1 MTPER
6 AAEITDVPP
15 ATADELDGMTTAEK
29 IEYTEARAQ
38 AEAMQDQP
46 SANFE
51 EGNALNRA
59 DDETDASIPTPEESA
74 PTDTGTP
81 TRMGDRI
88 DAAVADNP
96 ELAQTIKQ
104 IDDETQAAV
113 ASVDKY
119 DSARYPSGYRW
130 QAIADENIAGHAGL
144 IRKMEAALQGGVD
157 PAKLAGG
164 IDLPPLTSK
173 IDREMRSG
181 AYLPRIIYGS
191 DDEAEQAIAAWWSDI
206 GPRDRVGI
214 GPGGRPSGH
223 TVRCSV
229 QQPGRHLGRL
239 CR

>member
-6 AAEITDVPP
+6 AAEITEAPP

-59 DDETDASIPTPEESA
+59 NDATDASAPTPEESA

-119 DSARYPSGYRW
+119 DTSRYPSGYRW
-130 QAIADENIAGHAGL
+130 QAIGQGPAEENY
-144 IRKMEAALQGGVD
+144 
-157 PAKLAGG
+157 
-164 IDLPPLTSK
+164 
-173 IDREMRSG
+173 RSG
-181 AYLPRIIYGS
+181 WPFNGCQGVCRRAGKTRRL
-191 DDEAEQAIAAWWSDI
+191 
-206 GPRDRVGI
+206 RV
-214 GPGGRPSGH
+214 
-223 TVRCSV
+223 T
-229 QQPGRHLGRL
+229 
-239 CR
+239 